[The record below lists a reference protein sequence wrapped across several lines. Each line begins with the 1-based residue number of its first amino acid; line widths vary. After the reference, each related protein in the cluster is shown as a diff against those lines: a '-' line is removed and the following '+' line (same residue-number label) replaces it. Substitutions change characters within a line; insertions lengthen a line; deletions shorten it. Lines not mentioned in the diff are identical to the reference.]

1 MTDTGRISRMII
13 KAPLAERCRVMPGC
27 RMTSLSPCSWHTDRR
42 CNQGSRMEFNAS
54 MCRIAKSQ
62 GVPVGQRGDG
72 GVMILNPVLGNL
84 RYMIAR
90 SKLGSYSTLS
100 TVIDRARAQMWDW
113 HEACMCPTSLLSALT
128 AHVRF
133 LGFMATCASSS
144 FWSLHRN
151 REKTDRWHHN

>member
-1 MTDTGRISRMII
+1 
-13 KAPLAERCRVMPGC
+13 
-27 RMTSLSPCSWHTDRR
+27 
-42 CNQGSRMEFNAS
+42 MEFNAS

-100 TVIDRARAQMWDW
+100 TVIDRARAQM
-113 HEACMCPTSLLSALT
+113 
-128 AHVRF
+128 
-133 LGFMATCASSS
+133 
-144 FWSLHRN
+144 
-151 REKTDRWHHN
+151 